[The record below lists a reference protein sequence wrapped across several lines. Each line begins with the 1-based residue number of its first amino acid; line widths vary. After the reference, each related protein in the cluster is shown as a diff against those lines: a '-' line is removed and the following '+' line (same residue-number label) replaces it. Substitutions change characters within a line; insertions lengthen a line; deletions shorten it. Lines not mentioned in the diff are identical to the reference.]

1 MYIIVEPDVPQSANV
16 TCNINLELQIYCCL
30 KQTAVKNE
38 LVYLTLE
45 GHTAQGGG
53 GRAFPTMDYGGLIQC
68 MEEVRNLKG
77 VGKTT
82 IYM

>member
-38 LVYLTLE
+38 LVYLTL
-45 GHTAQGGG
+45 
-53 GRAFPTMDYGGLIQC
+53 
-68 MEEVRNLKG
+68 
-77 VGKTT
+77 
-82 IYM
+82 